1 MNDSAELRMQVEAQ
15 GYALAPAILDGN
27 EIARQIEA
35 LETLAEGPGV
45 RRRGG
50 VFAVRNLLN
59 ISSEVA
65 ELAASDEIR
74 RLVEAVLGPGAIPVR
89 GILFD
94 KTADANWKV
103 PWHQDVTIAVSREM
117 DVEGFGPWSVK
128 AGVMHVQPPA
138 WVLENMIS
146 VRVHLDDCGEEN
158 GALRVVPGSHR
169 LGKLNENQASL
180 IGAEGPAEVC
190 AANAGDALIMR
201 PLLVHASSACA
212 VPKHRR
218 VVHIDFAALDLPAGM
233 QWYEEEAVALRD

>member
-94 KTADANWKV
+94 KTADAN
-103 PWHQDVTIAVSREM
+103 
-117 DVEGFGPWSVK
+117 
-128 AGVMHVQPPA
+128 
-138 WVLENMIS
+138 
-146 VRVHLDDCGEEN
+146 
-158 GALRVVPGSHR
+158 
-169 LGKLNENQASL
+169 
-180 IGAEGPAEVC
+180 
-190 AANAGDALIMR
+190 
-201 PLLVHASSACA
+201 
-212 VPKHRR
+212 
-218 VVHIDFAALDLPAGM
+218 
-233 QWYEEEAVALRD
+233 